1 MNRETRRRIFDAA
14 VWLGGALFLAAL
26 AVDAAA
32 GERRAYTASDPAW
45 RNECG
50 SCHIAYPPQMLGAS
64 SWRTIMQGLDGHF
77 GTDASL
83 DAATATPILAFLEA
97 HAGPDEGKRGSGGA
111 ARITETRWFRHEHDE
126 IAAAVWSRKEVRS
139 RANCAA
145 CHRDADRGDFNE
157 RTVRVPR

>member
-14 VWLGGALFLAAL
+14 VWLGGAFFLAAL

-50 SCHIAYPPQMLGAS
+50 SCHVAYPPQMLAAS
-64 SWRTIMQGLDGHF
+64 SWRTIMQGLDRHF

-83 DAATATPILAFLEA
+83 DAATAAPILAFLEA
-97 HAGPDEGKRGSGGA
+97 HAGPDGGKRGSGGA
-111 ARITETRWFRHEHDE
+111 TRITETRWFRHEHADL
-126 IAAAVWSRKEVRS
+126 AAGVWSRKEVGS